1 MKFYLI
7 FFSMLTASISVA
19 QAANWRLDK
28 SHTTIGFEVTHMV
41 ISTVEGEFKDYQVQ
55 LNFNPENPGEGF
67 HVQAD
72 IKVASV
78 DTDNPKRDEHLR
90 SPDFFDAAKFPV
102 MSFKSDR
109 LEKTDQGYVAVGTFT
124 LHGVS
129 KPMRLPFTVKG
140 PVKDPWGNT
149 RIGVGASTVINRKD
163 FGVSWSKTMDGG
175 GLVVSDEVTIKIQ
188 AEFILKK

>member
-41 ISTVEGEFKDYQVQ
+41 ISTVEGEFKDFQVQ